1 MEQIKLILAELRK
14 TRTIVLLILLIAFI
28 LYYYKS
34 LVTEV
39 VETKM
44 KYKKTEI
51 SFNKSINNNVLIQ
64 QMLNDLMI
72 EFKADRAYI
81 FQFHNTIK
89 YYDGSHKNHMSNSFE
104 VCSKG
109 VSPESYWLQNIPVS
123 LYPVFLQDIM
133 LKKMC
138 YSKVEEIEEET
149 TRLTLL
155 NQGIKGIVIAP
166 YFSDG
171 QFIAFIGCDYV
182 KTEMDSTISFHQ
194 FEKFTNQIGK
204 ILIN

>member
-14 TRTIVLLILLIAFI
+14 TRTIVLFILLIAFI

-39 VETKM
+39 VETKI
-44 KYKKTEI
+44 KEKKTEV

-123 LYPVFLQDIM
+123 LYPESEPV
-133 LKKMC
+133 
-138 YSKVEEIEEET
+138 
-149 TRLTLL
+149 
-155 NQGIKGIVIAP
+155 
-166 YFSDG
+166 
-171 QFIAFIGCDYV
+171 IGCC
-182 KTEMDSTISFHQ
+182 S
-194 FEKFTNQIGK
+194 
-204 ILIN
+204 LRPRA